1 MLKRIAALALSA
13 ALLTGSAAAVAPEE
27 AFPAV
32 HTYPGFIDVAEGA
45 WYAGAARVCCEV
57 GLMQGTGQAF
67 APDQVLT
74 VGEVA
79 AIAARMNQAV
89 TGDALPGA
97 GPGQPWYAPYVACL
111 EGLGVAVPDPEKAAS
126 RQEFVS
132 LLAAVVPEDMLSPVN
147 TVASLPDTGDTDV
160 LAFYGAGILT
170 GVDAWGTFAG
180 DKTLTRA
187 ECAAMAAR
195 IARPELR
202 ETFTPADYAIFTAAG
217 MKPYDPVFS
226 WVSGYVPARD
236 YLDCVLGLIQEL
248 EDLCASE
255 GVEFNWFN
263 TYGDQTFLDYVDTM
277 SMIRLGVAESMGTSY
292 YEQFDVQVFYSRY
305 LDLKGA

>member
-13 ALLTGSAAAVAPEE
+13 ALLTGSAAAVTPEE

-89 TGDALPGA
+89 TGDAVPEA
-97 GPGQPWYAPYVACL
+97 GSGQPWYAPYVACL

-160 LAFYGAGILT
+160 LAFYSAGILT

-202 ETFTPADYAIFTAAG
+202 ETFTPADYDPFTAAG
-217 MKPYDPVFS
+217 LKPAD
-226 WVSGYVPARD
+226 
-236 YLDCVLGLIQEL
+236 VLFDGGVTAGQFLPLVQEL
-248 EDLCASE
+248 IDGLEADCAAS
-255 GVEFNWFN
+255 GMEFNWFN
-263 TYGDQTFLDYVDTM
+263 TVDGVEFLDYVTD
-277 SMIRLGVAESMGTSY
+277 SALAQLGVTEKQGTAL
-292 YEQFDVQVFYSRY
+292 YENFDVQVYYSRL
-305 LDLKGA
+305 LDLRNT

>member
-160 LAFYGAGILT
+160 LAFYSAGILT

-202 ETFTPADYAIFTAAG
+202 ETFTSADYDPFTAAG
-217 MKPYDPVFS
+217 LKPADVLFDGGVTAGQFLPLVQALIDGLEADCAA
-226 WVSGYVPARD
+226 SGM
-236 YLDCVLGLIQEL
+236 
-248 EDLCASE
+248 
-255 GVEFNWFN
+255 EFNWFN
-263 TYGDQTFLDYVDTM
+263 TVDGVTFLDYVTDTALA
-277 SMIRLGVAESMGTSY
+277 RLGVTDDDGTQLY
-292 YEQFDVQVFYSRY
+292 QNFDVQVYYSRL
-305 LDLKGA
+305 LDLRNA